1 MKIFLNE
8 KPIEIDD
15 NLTLFQ
21 VRERFKPDADILV
34 RNGFPSKDD
43 LRLEDG
49 DHITLIRRGEKPL
62 PEELEALMIARHTPG
77 IHSKLKASCVGIAGV
92 GGLGSSIAVALGRI
106 GVGKLILVDYDVVEP
121 SNLNRQQFFIDQLG
135 ETKVEAM
142 RINLE
147 RINPFVEVVPHQVF
161 VTPENI
167 ATLFGQV
174 DVLVEAFDGADQKAM
189 LIEEFLS
196 RFPEIPLVA
205 ASGVAGY
212 APSNTITTRHI
223 TRNLYLVG
231 DGETGARP
239 GEGLMAPRVGIAA
252 HHQANAV
259 VRLLLDEKP
268 A

>member
-8 KPIEIDD
+8 KLVEIDD

-21 VRERFKPDADILV
+21 VRARFKPNADILI
-34 RNGFPSKDD
+34 RNGFPATENIP
-43 LRLEDG
+43 LEEA
-49 DHITLIRRGEKPL
+49 DHITLIRRGEKP
-62 PEELEALMIARHTPG
+62 PAEVMEALMIARHTPG
-77 IHSKLKASCVGIAGV
+77 IHRKLKAACVGIAGV
-92 GGLGSSIAVALGRI
+92 GGLGSAIAIALGRV
-106 GVGKLILVDYDVVEP
+106 GVGRLILVDYDVVEP
-121 SNLNRQQFFIDQLG
+121 SNLNRQQFFIDQIG
-135 ETKVEAM
+135 EAKVEAM

-147 RINPFVEVVPHQVF
+147 RINPFVEVVPQQVL
-161 VTPENI
+161 VTPEKI
-167 ATLFGQV
+167 PDLFGQV

-189 LIEEFLS
+189 LIEEFLIH
-196 RFPEIPLVA
+196 FPKIPLVT

-268 A
+268 G

>member
-8 KPIEIDD
+8 KPIEIEGR
-15 NLTLFQ
+15 LTLFQ
-21 VRERFKPDADILV
+21 VRDRFKPDADILV
-34 RNGFPSKDD
+34 RNGFPATENAT
-43 LRLEDG
+43 LEEA
-49 DHITLIRRGEKPL
+49 DHITLIRRGEKPRL
-62 PEELEALMIARHTPG
+62 EELTALMIARHTPG
-77 IHSKLKASCVGIAGV
+77 IYAKLKASCVGIAGV

-121 SNLNRQQFFIDQLG
+121 SNLNRQQFFIDQIG
-135 ETKVEAM
+135 EAKVEAM
-142 RINLE
+142 RLNLE
-147 RINPFVEVVPHQVF
+147 HINPFVEVVSHQVF

-167 ATLFGQV
+167 PDLFGQV

-205 ASGVAGY
+205 ASGMAGY

-223 TRNLYLVG
+223 TRKLYLVG
-231 DGETGARP
+231 DGKTGARP

-259 VRLLLDEKP
+259 VRLLLGEQP
-268 A
+268 E